1 MQTGEPADPRP
12 RAAARTPAPG
22 GIPLAQVA
30 PQPEPRVLSSRQRQ
44 VVELGLRLLAT
55 EGPAVLTMR
64 RLAAELD
71 LQAPSLY
78 KHVASKAE
86 LELFMV
92 ERGLVELGAASHAAV
107 SDGAGALGP
116 VASLLGTY
124 RRFALENPEL
134 YRLATGRSFPR
145 AELTPGLEDWAG
157 EPFWRA
163 VGDAQVAQALWAFAH
178 GMAILEIDGRLL
190 PADLDAT
197 WAAGAA
203 AFSPAPAGSPRPC

>member
-1 MQTGEPADPRP
+1 VGPRPPAAQVAVQPRP
-12 RAAARTPAPG
+12 R
-22 GIPLAQVA
+22 
-30 PQPEPRVLSSRQRQ
+30 VLTGRQRQ
-44 VVELGLRLLAT
+44 VVQLGLRLLAT
-55 EGPAVLTMR
+55 EGPPVLTMR

-71 LQAPSLY
+71 LKAPSLY

-92 ERGLVELGAASHAAV
+92 EQGLVELGSASHAAV
-107 SDGAGALGP
+107 ADDASTLGP
-116 VASLLGTY
+116 VASLLGSY

-134 YRLATGRSFPR
+134 YRLATGPSFPR
-145 AELTPGLEDWAG
+145 AQLTPGLEDWAG

-203 AFSPAPAGSPRPC
+203 AFSSGPADSPRPC

>member
-1 MQTGEPADPRP
+1 MRTGQPVGPRP
-12 RAAARTPAPG
+12 PA
-22 GIPLAQVA
+22 AQVA
-30 PQPEPRVLSSRQRQ
+30 VQPQPRVLSSRQQQ

-64 RLAAELD
+64 RLAAELGMR
-71 LQAPSLY
+71 APSLY

-92 ERGLVELGAASHAAV
+92 ELGLVELGSAAHAAV
-107 SDGAGALGP
+107 SDDTSTLGP

-134 YRLATGRSFPR
+134 YRLATGQSFPR
-145 AELTPGLEDWAG
+145 DELTPGLEDWAG

-163 VGDAQVAQALWAFAH
+163 VGDAHVAQALWAFAH

>member
-1 MQTGEPADPRP
+1 MQ
-12 RAAARTPAPG
+12 
-22 GIPLAQVA
+22 
-30 PQPEPRVLSSRQRQ
+30 PQARVLTDRQGQ
-44 VVELGLRLLAT
+44 VVELALSLLAA

-92 ERGLVELGAASHAAV
+92 ELGLVELGSVTHAAV
-107 SDGAGALGP
+107 SDDARAGGP
-116 VASLLGTY
+116 VASLLGAY
-124 RRFALENPEL
+124 RRFALEHPEL

-163 VGDAQVAQALWAFAH
+163 VGDASVAQALWAFAH
-178 GMAILEIDGRLL
+178 GMAGLEIDGRLL

-203 AFSPAPAGSPRPC
+203 AFSPASADSPQPC

>member
-1 MQTGEPADPRP
+1 MPT
-12 RAAARTPAPG
+12 TP
-22 GIPLAQVA
+22 PLGTTPLPPVA
-30 PQPEPRVLSSRQRQ
+30 VQPEPRALTDRQRQ
-44 VVELGLRLLAT
+44 VVELALSLLAR
-55 EGPAVLTMR
+55 EGPVVLTMR

-71 LQAPSLY
+71 LRAPSLY

-86 LELFMV
+86 LELFIV
-92 ERGLVELGAASHAAV
+92 EFGLVELGSAAHAAV
-107 SDGAGALGP
+107 SDAAGSLGP
-116 VASLLGTY
+116 VASLLVTY

-145 AELTPGLEDWAG
+145 AGLTPGLEDWAG

-163 VGDAQVAQALWAFAH
+163 VGDAHVAQALWAFAH
-178 GMAILEIDGRLL
+178 GLAVLEIDGRLL

-203 AFSPAPAGSPRPC
+203 AFSPGCAGNPRPC

>member
-1 MQTGEPADPRP
+1 MSGTLPVGATPLAPVAVQ
-12 RAAARTPAPG
+12 PAPRLLTG
-22 GIPLAQVA
+22 
-30 PQPEPRVLSSRQRQ
+30 RQRQ
-44 VVELGLRLLAT
+44 VVELALRLLAT

-78 KHVASKAE
+78 KHVANKAE

-92 ERGLVELGAASHAAV
+92 ESALIELGSASHAAV
-107 SDGAGALGP
+107 TDADGPGP
-116 VASLLGTY
+116 VASLLTTY
-124 RRFALENPEL
+124 RRFAVSNPEL
-134 YRLATGRSFPR
+134 YRLATGRSFSR
-145 AELTPGLEDWAG
+145 AGLTPGLEDWAG

-163 VGDAQVAQALWAFAH
+163 VGDAHVAQALWGFAH
-178 GMAILEIDGRLL
+178 GLTILEIDDRLS

-203 AFSPAPAGSPRPC
+203 AFSPESDGAGAAGATRTC

>member
-1 MQTGEPADPRP
+1 MPT
-12 RAAARTPAPG
+12 TPPVGAM
-22 GIPLAQVA
+22 PLARVA
-30 PQPEPRVLSSRQRQ
+30 VQPLAPVAIQPPARVLTGRQRQ
-44 VVELGLRLLAT
+44 VVDLALSLLAT

-92 ERGLVELGAASHAAV
+92 ERALLELGSATHTAV
-107 SDGAGALGP
+107 SDPPGGQGP
-116 VASLLGTY
+116 VASLLATY
-124 RRFALENPEL
+124 RRYALGNPAL
-134 YRLATGRSFPR
+134 YRLATGRSFRR
-145 AELTPGLEDWAG
+145 AELTPGLEVWAG

-163 VGDAQVAQALWAFAH
+163 VGDAHVAQALWAFAH
-178 GMAILEIDGRLL
+178 GMAGLEIDGRLGRS
-190 PADLDAT
+190 DRDAT

-203 AFSPAPAGSPRPC
+203 AFSPGRAGSPQLC

>member
-1 MQTGEPADPRP
+1 
-12 RAAARTPAPG
+12 
-22 GIPLAQVA
+22 
-30 PQPEPRVLSSRQRQ
+30 VLSSRQRQ

-92 ERGLVELGAASHAAV
+92 ERGLVELGSAAHAAV
-107 SDGAGALGP
+107 SDDASTLGP

-134 YRLATGRSFPR
+134 YRLATGQSFPR
-145 AELTPGLEDWAG
+145 EELTQGLEDWAG

-163 VGDAQVAQALWAFAH
+163 VGDAHVAQALWAFAH
-178 GMAILEIDGRLL
+178 GMAILEIDARLL